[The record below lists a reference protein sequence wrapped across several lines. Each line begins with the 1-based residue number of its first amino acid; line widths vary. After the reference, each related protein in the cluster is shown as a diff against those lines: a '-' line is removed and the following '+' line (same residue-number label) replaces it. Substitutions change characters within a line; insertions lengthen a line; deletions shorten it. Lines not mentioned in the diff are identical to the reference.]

1 MVLIIDKKRSIGEAA
16 IELGLPE
23 HVIRFWETQFG
34 EYIKP
39 TRGNGKR
46 RYFYDKDIKILNV
59 IREYLYEKGYTIAGL
74 KKLMEQETIFAVTQ
88 EKKQVTSNGIDNNAN
103 NIIASDNNSTNSN
116 KSHFVYVEKVDENLA
131 NDIKSFKKKLS
142 DFYEKLKNI

>member
-39 TRGNGKR
+39 MRGSGRR
-46 RYFYDKDIKILNV
+46 RYFYDKDIKILSV

-74 KKLMEQETIFAVTQ
+74 KKLMEKETIFAVEQ
-88 EKKQVTSNGIDNNAN
+88 GKKQSVNKSNNNTNN
-103 NIIASDNNSTNSN
+103 NIEGVNIDSTSD
-116 KSHFVYVEKVDENLA
+116 KSHFVYVEKVDEDLA
-131 NDIKSFKKKLS
+131 DDIKSFKRKLN
-142 DFYEKLKNI
+142 DFYEKLRNI